1 MSESP
6 PWAWPLTVLLDC
18 FLAKVLAFQQQ
29 LKVEATLNLLLN
41 LRSTYGAALED
52 FHTENE
58 RKAQCNKIQ
67 NHTSL
72 ASTLV
77 PPLTNYVNLPDLSF
91 LICKVGT
98 VKATLQK
105 LEDLNEYSQI
115 EGLAQS
121 CSVNISSTPAI
132 SSIMLATICG
142 AHHVESFPLGLMNRV
157 EREQEWVGKR
167 TQCLPT
173 SSTCSSTS

>member
-1 MSESP
+1 MGLAPHGTSGR
-6 PWAWPLTVLLDC
+6 

-29 LKVEATLNLLLN
+29 LNVEATLNLLLN
-41 LRSTYGAALED
+41 LRSTYGAARKD

-72 ASTLV
+72 ASTLL
-77 PPLTNYVNLPDLSF
+77 PPLTNYVNLPDLSL

-105 LEDLNEYSQI
+105 
-115 EGLAQS
+115 
-121 CSVNISSTPAI
+121 
-132 SSIMLATICG
+132 
-142 AHHVESFPLGLMNRV
+142 
-157 EREQEWVGKR
+157 
-167 TQCLPT
+167 
-173 SSTCSSTS
+173 